1 MVFITK
7 ARDINIMVKA
17 KATDFCCP
25 DVKAK
30 AKDSFLKDF
39 SRMSA
44 DYFIIYV
51 GLKYTSSTL
60 PYVVKRPF

>member
-1 MVFITK
+1 MFRSKAKNLVFITK

-30 AKDSFLKDF
+30 DKF
-39 SRMSA
+39 
-44 DYFIIYV
+44 
-51 GLKYTSSTL
+51 
-60 PYVVKRPF
+60 P